1 MSYRTYEADEKCLNV
16 LFTKHKPSGQRNVR
30 PDFKIKVIRQYREV
44 IADVA
49 RETLNHVAEIRDEFK
64 KANDVRKRHLEDIAM
79 VVKAH
84 QKENVII
91 DKFLGDVE
99 RFVSRFK
106 AELDKMQELFGN
118 IIKKLPNTKLKTLVE
133 LERAGQSLPY
143 RTKVN

>member
-16 LFTKHKPSGQRNVR
+16 LFTKHKPSGQR
-30 PDFKIKVIRQYREV
+30 DIQSDYKIRAIKQYKEV

-64 KANDVRKRHLEDIAM
+64 RANDVRRRHLEDIAM

-99 RFVSRFK
+99 RFVCRFK

-118 IIKKLPNTKLKTLVE
+118 IIKKLPNSTLKSF
-133 LERAGQSLPY
+133 A
-143 RTKVN
+143 